1 MNKFLVAIKDF
12 SKRSSFELTS
22 FLVAVTM
29 FVNLS
34 LVTINKFSIWFDEA
48 FGAYLIKFNFFD
60 VAKYTAYD
68 VHPPLY
74 YWLLKIWSMLF
85 GNGEIALRSMSI
97 FFGIVAMLFIYLLV
111 KKLFSKKA
119 AIFSIFFVA
128 ISPILIRYAQE
139 ARMYTLILAI
149 AFAATY
155 ALVIAINSKKKT
167 PWIIYGVLVALGM
180 LTHYFTALIW
190 ITHWIWRL
198 DSIRRTTPRKKIF
211 KTFFSKN
218 WLIAH
223 GVAIAIFSPWLPWLF
238 MQTFV
243 VQAYGFWIPP
253 VTLDTLTNFIT
264 NSFLYKDVVDATNW
278 LSILVVTLIAVTI
291 FMSIKFYK
299 KSSFKIRTNFRLIYF
314 MVIAPVVLLFVMSMP
329 PMRPYFVDRYLF
341 VSVISFSILAA
352 ISLSSSLSSRKNKI
366 AYIIPCL
373 LILTFTLGINNV
385 YQIGNFNK
393 NTQNSN
399 NAREIVKLISEYSSL
414 EEPIIVNNQYF
425 FYETVFYESNQHKVY
440 FIGSDTYQGSTKM
453 LENESAHK
461 IKDLS
466 QFTKDYEVVWYVGRP
481 GSGSFDVP
489 FSCNQLTT
497 ITLDDTAT
505 DKPAYQAI
513 QCRTAN
519 N

>member
-1 MNKFLVAIKDF
+1 MKKIIAFIKDF
-12 SKRSSFELTS
+12 SKRPSFEVVS
-22 FLVAVTM
+22 FLTLATV

-34 LVTINKFSIWFDEA
+34 VATIDKFSIWFDEA
-48 FGAYLIKFNFFD
+48 FGAYLIKFNFFE

-85 GNGEIALRSMSI
+85 GNSEVALRSMSI
-97 FFGIVAMLFIYLLV
+97 FFGVIAMLFIYLLV
-111 KKLFSKKA
+111 KRLFNKKT
-119 AIFSIFFVA
+119 AILSLVFVV

-155 ALVIAINSKKKT
+155 MLVIATNSKKKL
-167 PWIIYGVLVALGM
+167 PWIIYGILVALGM

-190 ITHWIWRL
+190 ITHWVWRF
-198 DSIRRTTPRKKIF
+198 DSIRRINPSKKIF

-238 MQTFV
+238 IQTFV

-253 VTLDTLTNFIT
+253 VTLDTLTNFVT
-264 NSFLYKDVVDATNW
+264 NSFLYKDVMDATSW
-278 LSILVVTLIAVTI
+278 LAILVVTLLAVTI

-299 KSSFKIRTNFRLIYF
+299 KSSAKVRTSFRLILF
-314 MVIAPVVLLFVMSMP
+314 MVVVPIALLFTMSMP

-341 VSVISFSILAA
+341 VPVISFSILVATTLGSGLTS
-352 ISLSSSLSSRKNKI
+352 IKNKTI
-366 AYIIPCL
+366 FIIPGL
-373 LILTFTLGINNV
+373 FILAFVLGIGNV

-393 NTQNSN
+393 NTQESN
-399 NAREIVKLISEYSSL
+399 NARQIVKLISEYSSL
-414 EEPIIVNNQYF
+414 EEPIVVNNQYF
-425 FYETVFYESNQHKVY
+425 FYETVFYESNLHKVY

-453 LENESAHK
+453 LENENIHK
-461 IKDLS
+461 IKNLN
-466 QFTKDYEVVWYVGRP
+466 QFTRDNKIVWYVGRP
-481 GSGSFDVP
+481 GSGSFDAP
-489 FSCNQLTT
+489 FNCDRLAT
-497 ITLDDTAT
+497 ITLDDTVT
-505 DKPAYQAI
+505 NEPAYQAI
-513 QCRTAN
+513 QCQVTN
-519 N
+519 